1 MAYTV
6 SMARRRQLLLQQIS
20 QTPMVAATLKRGEQ
34 TLPKFLT
41 VVLVGVSLWLLAAIV
56 WKLIPVPDLP
66 VAPVQSA
73 RSQAADS
80 APSGVNVAGLKQRD
94 LFGKAGVVPRAAPKQ
109 ETENAPDTRL
119 NLTLAG
125 VILSDDPN
133 LSRAFIGSSNGKQKS
148 YAIDDDIEGASATL
162 YEVHATH
169 VILERNG
176 RYETLRLQKTVA
188 GKSNSSTRSTQSPSS
203 SNGDVAT
210 KLKSVRE
217 EILRDPSKAADF
229 IRVRP
234 VYSKGQLTGYRIY
247 PGKDRGLFTKV
258 GLRSGDLVT
267 KLNGQGLN
275 DPQKAFSMLS
285 TLSNATSIS
294 LELQRRGRT
303 ENVSV
308 DLGS

>member
-1 MAYTV
+1 M
-6 SMARRRQLLLQQIS
+6 LEQIT
-20 QTPMVAATLKRGEQ
+20 QKPFIAAALKRGEQ
-34 TLPKFLT
+34 TLPKVTT
-41 VVLVGVSLWLLAAIV
+41 VVLIGLSLWLLAAIV
-56 WKLIPVPDLP
+56 WALIPAPPLPDAPEP
-66 VAPVQSA
+66 VNTVET
-73 RSQAADS
+73 RSTTQG
-80 APSGVNVAGLKQRD
+80 GVNIAALKQRN

-109 ETENAPDTRL
+109 ETNNAPDTRL

-125 VILSDDPN
+125 VILSDNPN
-133 LSRAFIGSSNGKQKS
+133 LSRALISGSNGKQKS
-148 YAIDDDIEGASATL
+148 YAIDDDIEGSNASL
-162 YEVHATH
+162 YEVHTAH
-169 VILERNG
+169 VILQRNG
-176 RYETLRLQKTVA
+176 RYETLRLQKRKPGA
-188 GKSNSSTRSTQSPSS
+188 SSTNTRTTSRSSKSS
-203 SNGDVAT
+203 SSDVAN
-210 KLKSVRE
+210 KLKSVRA

-247 PGKDRGLFTKV
+247 PGKDRALFTKV

-267 KLNGQGLN
+267 KINGEGLN

-285 TLSNATSIS
+285 TLSNASSIS

>member
-1 MAYTV
+1 MF
-6 SMARRRQLLLQQIS
+6 QQII
-20 QTPMVAATLKRGEQ
+20 QKPVIAASLKRGEQ
-34 TLPKFLT
+34 TLPKLST
-41 VVLVGVSLWLLAAIV
+41 LVLIAVSLWLLAAIV
-56 WKLIPVPDLP
+56 WTLIPAPNLP
-66 VAPVQSA
+66 TPPSQNAPVQTHSTT
-73 RSQAADS
+73 SG
-80 APSGVNVAGLKQRD
+80 GVNIAALKQRN

-109 ETENAPDTRL
+109 ETDNAPDTRL

-125 VILSDDPN
+125 VILSDNPN
-133 LSRAFIGSSNGKQKS
+133 GSRAFISGSNGKQKP
-148 YAIDDDIEGASATL
+148 YAIDDEIEGSNASL
-162 YEVHATH
+162 YEVYATH
-169 VILERNG
+169 VILQRNG
-176 RYETLRLQKTVA
+176 RYETLRLQKSAAGRTSNTSRPASRSTKSNNDVA
-188 GKSNSSTRSTQSPSS
+188 G
-203 SNGDVAT
+203 

-247 PGKDRGLFTKV
+247 PGKDRALFTKV

-267 KLNGQGLN
+267 KINGEGLN

-303 ENVSV
+303 ETVSV

>member
-1 MAYTV
+1 
-6 SMARRRQLLLQQIS
+6 
-20 QTPMVAATLKRGEQ
+20 MVAATLKRGEQ
-34 TLPKFLT
+34 TLPKLAT
-41 VVLVGVSLWLLAAIV
+41 LVLVGLSLWLLAAIV
-56 WKLIPVPDLP
+56 WKLIPAPDLP
-66 VAPVQSA
+66 AAPIQNIAPESSQSA
-73 RSQAADS
+73 T
-80 APSGVNVAGLKQRD
+80 SGVNVAALKQRN

-109 ETENAPDTRL
+109 ETEIAPDTRL
-119 NLTLAG
+119 NLTLAA

-133 LSRAFIGSSNGKQKS
+133 FSRALIGTSNGKQKS

-162 YEVHATH
+162 YEVHTTH

-176 RYETLRLQKTVA
+176 RYETLRLQKTTA
-188 GKSNSSTRSTQSPSS
+188 GKTNSSVRTNKSSASS
-203 SNGDVAT
+203 SGDVAT

-217 EILRDPSKAADF
+217 QILRDPSKAGDF

-234 VYSKGQLTGYRIY
+234 VYSKGALTGYRIY
-247 PGKDRGLFTKV
+247 PGKDRALFTKV

-267 KLNGQGLN
+267 KINGQGLD

>member
-1 MAYTV
+1 LLE
-6 SMARRRQLLLQQIS
+6 QLTQKPLIASALKRS
-20 QTPMVAATLKRGEQ
+20 EQTAPKVATL
-34 TLPKFLT
+34 
-41 VVLVGVSLWLLAAIV
+41 VLIGLSLWLLAAIV
-56 WKLIPVPDLP
+56 WTLVPAPALP
-66 VAPVQSA
+66 QAPTQAITTADRSNSSTSVNISA
-73 RSQAADS
+73 
-80 APSGVNVAGLKQRD
+80 LKQRN
-94 LFGKAGVVPRAAPKQ
+94 LFGKAGVVPRTAPKQ
-109 ETENAPDTRL
+109 ETEDAPDTRL

-133 LSRAFIGSSNGKQKS
+133 LSRALISGSNGKQKS
-148 YAIDDDIEGASATL
+148 YAIDDDIEGANASL
-162 YEVHATH
+162 YEVHTAH
-169 VILERNG
+169 VILQRNG
-176 RYETLRLQKTVA
+176 RYETLRLQKRKA
-188 GKSNSSTRSTQSPSS
+188 GATSSMRTTSLASSGAST
-203 SNGDVAT
+203 DVAS
-210 KLKSVRE
+210 KLKSVRA

-247 PGKDRGLFTKV
+247 PGKDRALFTKV

-267 KLNGQGLN
+267 KINGEGLN

>member
-1 MAYTV
+1 MLE
-6 SMARRRQLLLQQIS
+6 QLTQKPLI
-20 QTPMVAATLKRGEQ
+20 AAVLKRSEQ
-34 TLPKFLT
+34 TAPKVTT
-41 VVLVGVSLWLLAAIV
+41 VVLIGLSLWLLAAIV
-56 WKLIPVPDLP
+56 WTLVPAPALP
-66 VAPVQSA
+66 QTPNQ
-73 RSQAADS
+73 QITTNADRDNS
-80 APSGVNVAGLKQRD
+80 RVGVNIGALKQRN

-109 ETENAPDTRL
+109 ETEEAPDTRL

-133 LSRAFIGSSNGKQKS
+133 LSRALISGSNGKQKS
-148 YAIDDDIEGASATL
+148 YAIDDDIEGANASL
-162 YEVHATH
+162 YEVHVAH
-169 VILERNG
+169 VILQRNG
-176 RYETLRLQKTVA
+176 RYETLRLQKRKA
-188 GKSNSSTRSTQSPSS
+188 GANTSSRSISRSRSGAST
-203 SNGDVAT
+203 DVAS
-210 KLKSVRE
+210 KLKSVRA

-247 PGKDRGLFTKV
+247 PGKDRALFTKV

-267 KLNGQGLN
+267 KINGEGLN